1 MNEHERWMRIALDEA
16 QMAADEQEVPVG
28 AVLVRGGSLLARAH
42 NVCRQQGDPTAH
54 AELLCLR
61 QALAATNGRLEDCTL
76 YVTMEP
82 CAMCAGACVNAKL
95 PKLVFGAF
103 DAQAGCC
110 GSVLDLCDHA
120 LLWSVEVWGG
130 VLESECASLLTA
142 FFRERRGAAILQD
155 SE

>member
-1 MNEHERWMRIALDEA
+1 MNEHEQWMRIALDEA
-16 QMAADEQEVPVG
+16 RLAASEQEVPVG
-28 AVLVRGGSLLARAH
+28 AALVRGGALLARAH
-42 NVCRQQGDPTAH
+42 NLCRQQNDATAH

-61 QALAATNGRLEDCTL
+61 QALKATHGRLDGCTL
-76 YVTMEP
+76 YVTLEP

-110 GSVLDLCDHA
+110 GSVLDLCDHT

-130 VLESECASLLTA
+130 VLENECAVLLTA
-142 FFRERRGAAILQD
+142 FFQERRGTASVSNI
-155 SE
+155 E